1 MDPFTRELTANE
13 YKIPIERRRCYLRLQ
28 RGQCWTRGC
37 IEPRMYLR
45 RDRLS
50 DNVVVRPGNT
60 VNPKDRIDCGP
71 TLRAGECN

>member
-1 MDPFTRELTANE
+1 MDPFARELTVNE
-13 YKIPIERRRCYLRLQ
+13 YKIPIERRRCYLRLR

-37 IEPRMYLR
+37 IESRMYLR

-60 VNPKDRIDCGP
+60 VNPKDRIDCSP
-71 TLRAGECN
+71 H